1 MKKRFLIPP
10 YQIPGICLSLSVTS
24 LLGIGFCTWYNTG
37 GGSVETDAIIVDV
50 ADVEVNEYGLSE
62 FGFAIVA
69 NSMSNITTSKR
80 LNPDDD
86 SVTKTVIDDNHLTIK
101 TTVDTQVMSTVAY
114 DDNAYLTISFSYTG
128 YSSTENNLIDSLTL
142 YPENYT
148 GYTFSAQKSSRTIQT
163 KNGTTTLFSFPMK
176 TKNDISL
183 STVASLDSTY
193 PRTDAHLGTVYK
205 VPVVFSFEM
214 DIDTLN
220 TDILEYNPKYN
231 ITFGLSKS
239 AV

>member
-1 MKKRFLIPP
+1 M
-10 YQIPGICLSLSVTS
+10 T
-24 LLGIGFCTWYNTG
+24 
-37 GGSVETDAIIVDV
+37 
-50 ADVEVNEYGLSE
+50 
-62 FGFAIVA
+62 
-69 NSMSNITTSKR
+69 NITASKR

-86 SVTKTVIDDNHLTIK
+86 SVTKRVIDDNRLTIT
-101 TTVDTQVMSTVAY
+101 TTVDTQVMSSVDY
-114 DDNAYLTISFSYTG
+114 DDNAYLTITFSYTG
-128 YSSTENNLIDSLTL
+128 YSSTENNLIDSLNL

-148 GYTFSAQKSSRTIQT
+148 GYTFSAQKSSKTIQT

-193 PRTDAHLGTVYK
+193 PRTDAHAGTVYK

-220 TDILEYNPKYN
+220 TDILDSNPKYN

>member
-1 MKKRFLIPP
+1 MKKRFAIPP
-10 YQIPGICLSLSVTS
+10 YQVPGICSSLSVIS
-24 LLGIGFCTWYNTG
+24 LLGIGFCTWLE
-37 GGSVETDAIIVDV
+37 GGSVETDAITVDV
-50 ADVEVNEYGLSE
+50 ADVEVKEYGLSE

-101 TTVDTQVMSTVAY
+101 TTVDTQVMSTVPY

-148 GYTFSAQKSSRTIQT
+148 GYTFSAQKSSGTIQT
-163 KNGTTTLFSFPMK
+163 KNGATTLFSFPMK

-193 PRTDAHLGTVYK
+193 PRADDHSGTVYK
-205 VPVVFSFEM
+205 VPVVFSFEI

-220 TDILEYNPKYN
+220 TDILEYNPTYN